1 MPTAPDALRLHL
13 NAWHGRRLA
22 HPRRGPGPR
31 SVRGVT
37 LVELVVSL
45 ALAAVLVGALFN
57 AFSLLSGRS
66 ADPLVQRQALAVAES
81 LLHEMELQPLPG
93 AGATAVATPGRTGFA
108 SLADYQ
114 GLVLSGI
121 RDAEGQ
127 PITGLE
133 NYRAEFSVL
142 QQAADGS
149 ASTAGWWARVRV
161 LAPGGQAVD
170 LALWRAAP

>member
-1 MPTAPDALRLHL
+1 MPIAPERHRLQ
-13 NAWHGRRLA
+13 RR
-22 HPRRGPGPR
+22 PG
-31 SVRGVT
+31 SASARGVT

-45 ALAAVLVGALFN
+45 ALGAVLVGALFN
-57 AFSLLSGRS
+57 AFSMLGGRS

-81 LLHEMELQPLPG
+81 LLREMELQPLPG

-108 SLADYQ
+108 SMADYH
-114 GLVLSGI
+114 GLVLAGI

-133 NYRAEFSVL
+133 NYRAELSVV
-142 QQAADGS
+142 QQAVDGS
-149 ASTAGWWARVRV
+149 AGTTGWWARVRV
-161 LAPGGQAVD
+161 LAPGGQAVE